1 MTPAAR
7 VQAAIEVLD
16 QILGGKAAEQAL
28 IGWARASRF
37 AGSGDRAAVR
47 DLVFDALRRRRSALA
62 RSGLAESG
70 RALLIGTLGPDAVA
84 TLFGNGP
91 HAPAALSDGERAARL
106 QADDATPDPVRLDY
120 PDWLDAPLKAA
131 LGADHAAVMAAQTQ
145 RAPVFLRVNLRRSD
159 GPSVCAGLEADGIE
173 CRVREEV
180 PGALEVTKGANKI
193 KQSQTYLQGLVELQ
207 DLSSQAAVAALPLKD
222 GMRILDYCA
231 GGGGKTLAMASRVTG
246 QFLAHDA
253 SAARMADLPA
263 RAARAGCAVRLMR
276 KAELRVGGHDLVL
289 VDAPCSG
296 SGTWRRTPDAKWR
309 LSPDRLAEL
318 CALQAD
324 ILDEAA
330 AFVRPGGLLAFMTCS
345 LLRAENEDQTDAF
358 LTRHPHDS
366 LTDARR
372 FSPLTGG
379 DGFYMAVLRLS

>member
-91 HAPAALSDGERAARL
+91 HAPAGLSDGERAALL
-106 QADDATPDPVRLDY
+106 QADDPPPDPVRLDY

-159 GPSVCAGLEADGIE
+159 GLSVCAGLEVDGIE
-173 CRVREEV
+173 CRVRDDV

-193 KQSQTYLQGLVELQ
+193 KQSQTYLQGLIELQ

-263 RAARAGCAVRLMR
+263 RAARAGCEVRLMR
-276 KAELRVGGHDLVL
+276 KAELREAGHDLVL

-309 LSPDRLAEL
+309 LSPARLAEL
-318 CALQAD
+318 CALQGD

-330 AFVRPGGLLAFMTCS
+330 AFVRRGGLLAFMTCS
-345 LLRAENEDQTDAF
+345 LLRAENEDQTGAF
-358 LTRHPHDS
+358 LTRHPHAS